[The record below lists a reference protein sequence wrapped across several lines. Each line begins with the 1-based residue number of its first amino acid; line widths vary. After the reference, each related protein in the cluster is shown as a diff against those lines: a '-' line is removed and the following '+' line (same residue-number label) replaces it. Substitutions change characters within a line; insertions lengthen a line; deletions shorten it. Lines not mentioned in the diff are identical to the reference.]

1 MSKICAFFGHRDTPI
16 TSKLENL
23 LEQTIRNLINEG
35 VTEFWCCNEGTF
47 DHLSKTVLL
56 RLKQQIPYIQLCYV
70 SAYNPDKFPRLKRQ
84 TIEKDFEIIYS
95 PEIDNGPQK
104 FAIIRR
110 NKFISINADIFI
122 TYIQNNSGGAYNAI
136 ELAKKH
142 SKSIIPLTYYN

>member
-1 MSKICAFFGHRDTPI
+1 MSGICAFFGHRDTPI
-16 TSKLENL
+16 TFELEKKLE
-23 LEQTIRNLINEG
+23 ETVYKLIHRG
-35 VTEFWCCNEGTF
+35 YDEFWCCNEGTF